1 MSHFKSELHFNDF
14 CCRTIFFFFSFNIF
28 YVCILIFLL
37 LILHVY
43 SFRQRDRIGVV
54 GPNGVGKSTFL
65 KVLTGSLELAAGSV
79 RLGDTVR
86 IGYYEQVSK
95 YVTCQTCQTSIVM
108 YLVLPAYIYNDIN
121 IHNFTSSTT

>member
-1 MSHFKSELHFNDF
+1 M
-14 CCRTIFFFFSFNIF
+14 TYSFHSISS
-28 YVCILIFLL
+28 
-37 LILHVY
+37 VY
-43 SFRQRDRIGVV
+43 PHSFRQRDRIGVV

-95 YVTCQTCQTSIVM
+95 SVMSHKSICSSMYVSVIR
-108 YLVLPAYIYNDIN
+108 LYIYLQIY
-121 IHNFTSSTT
+121 I